1 MKYCPAMM
9 MARGGSEIDGSV
21 IIMMDY
27 CPAMMMARGGSE
39 ILPCNDDGEGR

>member
-1 MKYCPAMM
+1 MKYMTN
-9 MARGGSEIDGSV
+9 
-21 IIMMDY
+21 Y